1 MPSESVGSGRED
13 SKDGEQ
19 ILGEFL
25 RGAEISLVENQEFAT
40 VLLEDLLDESGSEPG
55 ESVSAGNHKRE
66 LIALVNSFQYGG
78 KSFAPVV
85 ES

>member
-40 VLLEDLLDESGSEPG
+40 VLLEDLLDEFGSEPG

-66 LIALVNSFQYGG
+66 LIALVNSFQYGS
-78 KSFAPVV
+78 KSLAPVV